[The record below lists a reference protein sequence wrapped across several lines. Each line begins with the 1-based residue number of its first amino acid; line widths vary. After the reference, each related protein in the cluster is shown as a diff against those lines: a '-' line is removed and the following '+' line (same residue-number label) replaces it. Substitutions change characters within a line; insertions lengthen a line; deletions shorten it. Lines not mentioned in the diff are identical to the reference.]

1 MKVKYW
7 AAIAAVFAVA
17 AGSAAAGP
25 TVKKLI
31 TGQDIK
37 DGSIGLVDLS
47 SSTKT
52 NLKGQRGS
60 VGSLGP
66 AGAKG
71 DTGPAGP
78 AGPQGSK
85 GDTGAT
91 GLTGPKGDTGPQ
103 GIPGTAV
110 AKGDKGDTGATGPT
124 GPPGDPGL
132 NWQGPWASGTTYAK
146 NDVVFR
152 LGSAYVSQVGS
163 NTGNAPESSLTQ
175 WKTVASKGDKGD
187 QGTQGI
193 QGPPGPGGSSLNGYE
208 VVKVPITVDTTAYV
222 VRTASCPA
230 GKVAL
235 GGGIVLATDNPSA
248 DIAFQLQVI
257 WEGPVDQNTWEAFFG
272 VNPPNSDPPDPQ
284 DVLLDFRLVCATAPQ
299 GS

>member
-7 AAIAAVFAVA
+7 AALAAVFAVA
-17 AGSAAAGP
+17 AGSATAGP

-52 NLKGQRGS
+52 GLKGQRGAA
-60 VGSLGP
+60 GSLGP

-78 AGPQGSK
+78 AGPQGPK

-91 GLTGPKGDTGPQ
+91 GATGPKGDTGPQ
-103 GIPGTAV
+103 GIPGTAA
-110 AKGDKGDTGATGPT
+110 AKGDPGPQGPQGPQGATGPV
-124 GPPGDPGL
+124 GPGFTWKGA
-132 NWQGPWASGTTYAK
+132 WSSAASFAK
-146 NDVVFR
+146 NDVVTSG
-152 LGSAYVSQVGS
+152 GSSWVAK
-163 NTGNAPESSLTQ
+163 NTIAPSATPPSATNQNWDL
-175 WKTVASKGDKGD
+175 VASRGD
-187 QGTQGI
+187 QGPQGI
-193 QGPPGPGGSSLNGYE
+193 QGPAGPGGSSLNGYE

-222 VRTASCPA
+222 VKTASCPA

-235 GGGIVLATDNPSA
+235 GGGLVPATGNPSA
-248 DIAFQLQVI
+248 DVAFQLQVV
-257 WEGPVDQNTWEAFFG
+257 WEGPVDQSTWEVFFG
-272 VNPPNSDPPDPQ
+272 VNPADGQGPG